1 MGQLLS
7 AQATSQ
13 IPFLLNAFFVGD
25 VLTKRDCLRLQSLA
39 ANCRIINMYG
49 TTETQRAVSYFAVPP
64 VAQDPTFLNLQK
76 DIMPAGEGM
85 IDVQLL
91 VVNRNEKNVA
101 VNILS
106 LSNEDFIIN
115 NCRRSICITLS
126 GKSCWN
132 IQIIIFYDP
141 IPLSYKAT
149 HTITP
154 CRQTHSL
161 FLALLPSP
169 HPDNVF

>member
-64 VAQDPTFLNLQK
+64 VAQDPTFLNLRK

-85 IDVQLL
+85 INVQLL
-91 VVNRNEKNVA
+91 VVNRIERNVA
-101 VNILS
+101 VNIIT

-115 NCRRSICITLS
+115 NCR
-126 GKSCWN
+126 
-132 IQIIIFYDP
+132 
-141 IPLSYKAT
+141 
-149 HTITP
+149 
-154 CRQTHSL
+154 
-161 FLALLPSP
+161 
-169 HPDNVF
+169 